1 MTALLDPNTVTAE
14 RARTKISLGT
24 LEAMADWKEA
34 LQGRIECARVRLN
47 LGLPDNDAQLAAEVA
62 EFTAECR
69 RLCRGIGAD
78 AETPARR
85 RRAA

>member
-1 MTALLDPNTVTAE
+1 MIRP
-14 RARTKISLGT
+14 KISLAA

-34 LQGRIECARVRLN
+34 LQGRIECARVRLK

-69 RLCRGIGAD
+69 RLCEQIRGTGK
-78 AETPARR
+78 RR
-85 RRAA
+85 LAV